1 MADCTYTWWEKKI
14 SDYTPL
20 TGENDWKVVR
30 NAATSANFV
39 MPQDFD
45 LWLESVKAEAV
56 QEYLNEKGKELIDNV

>member
-1 MADCTYTWWEKKI
+1 
-14 SDYTPL
+14 
-20 TGENDWKVVR
+20 
-30 NAATSANFV
+30 